1 MNIEGRVNRLE
12 RSSRSGECSSCSN
25 EYTVVFGT
33 DGEPAEDTPLTCEEC
48 GRSLLV
54 DIGGPSYEHRN

>member
-1 MNIEGRVNRLE
+1 MSVETRINRLE
-12 RSSRSGECSSCSN
+12 RTVSGECSSCSS
-25 EYTVVFGT
+25 EYVVVFGT